1 MVGILVIVGLA
12 LLMAAGTF
20 VLERLL
26 PAARRET
33 HNDVVGFVYAVV
45 GVAYAVLLGLV
56 VIAAWNTLDDARA
69 NTYTETDAL
78 IQLDWYG
85 HSLPQPQ
92 HAEVESLLKEY
103 ATVVIGVEWPE
114 LSRQQSSP
122 QAWDIYTRLR
132 DLVQAQQPTTQA
144 AEARYQQALDA
155 SARLGNA
162 RRERVDESSDGIPPL
177 LWAALILGA
186 AITVGFPLFFGMKST
201 AAHALVMFSVTLLI
215 GCLLLVVY
223 ELNYPFGGLVRVGPE
238 AFILALQRLRELSL
252 RPGRCR
258 RYPRGGH
265 GSSRRLSARP
275 PRPSSPPLAGWEAP
289 CGRPTG
295 GAGHPRTRHCWDR
308 R

>member
-1 MVGILVIVGLA
+1 VPVVGILVIVGLS
-12 LLMAAGTF
+12 LLLAAGTF

-26 PAARRET
+26 PARRREM

-56 VIAAWNTLDDARA
+56 VIAAWNTLDEAKA

-92 HAEVESLLKEY
+92 HAQVESLLKEY
-103 ATVVIGVEWPE
+103 ATVVIDDEWPE
-114 LSRQQSSP
+114 LARKQSSP

-132 DLVQAQQPTTQA
+132 DLIQEQQATTPP

-155 SARLGNA
+155 SAQLGDA
-162 RRERVDESSDGIPPL
+162 RRERVDQSSDGIPPL
-177 LWAALILGA
+177 LWGALILGA

-201 AAHALVMFSVTLLI
+201 AAHALVIFSVALLV
-215 GCLLLVVY
+215 GGLLLVVY

-238 AFILALQRLRELSL
+238 AFTLALQRLQALS
-252 RPGRCR
+252 
-258 RYPRGGH
+258 
-265 GSSRRLSARP
+265 
-275 PRPSSPPLAGWEAP
+275 
-289 CGRPTG
+289 
-295 GAGHPRTRHCWDR
+295 
-308 R
+308 

>member
-1 MVGILVIVGLA
+1 MPVVGILVIVGLS
-12 LLMAAGTF
+12 LLLAAGTF

-26 PAARRET
+26 PARRREM

-56 VIAAWNTLDDARA
+56 VIAAWNTLDEAKA

-92 HAEVESLLKEY
+92 HAQVESLLKEY
-103 ATVVIGVEWPE
+103 ATVVIDDEWPE
-114 LSRQQSSP
+114 LARKQSSP

-132 DLVQAQQPTTQA
+132 NLIEEQQATTPP

-155 SARLGNA
+155 SAQLGDA
-162 RRERVDESSDGIPPL
+162 RRERVDQSSDGIPPL
-177 LWAALILGA
+177 LWGALILGA

-201 AAHALVMFSVTLLI
+201 AAHALVIFSVALLV
-215 GCLLLVVY
+215 GGLLLVVY

-238 AFILALQRLRELSL
+238 AFTLALQRLQALS
-252 RPGRCR
+252 
-258 RYPRGGH
+258 
-265 GSSRRLSARP
+265 
-275 PRPSSPPLAGWEAP
+275 
-289 CGRPTG
+289 
-295 GAGHPRTRHCWDR
+295 
-308 R
+308 